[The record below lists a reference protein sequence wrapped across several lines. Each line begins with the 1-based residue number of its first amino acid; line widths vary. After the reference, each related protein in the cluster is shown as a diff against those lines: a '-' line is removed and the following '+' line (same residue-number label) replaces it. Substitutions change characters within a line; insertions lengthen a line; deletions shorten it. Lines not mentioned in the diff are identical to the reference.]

1 MHEVRLRAGHEAR
14 VRSGHLWIFSNE
26 LQQVPPLPPGSLVR
40 VLTAAGDSV
49 GIGLYNPHSLI
60 CVRLLGIDGDVTTL
74 GLDFFVERLSRALQL
89 RQQLC
94 RGEAMYRL
102 VHGEA
107 DLLPGLVVDR
117 YGEYLALQTLS
128 VGMDQRLPTIVEALR
143 TVLPEV
149 QGIVEKNLSRLR
161 ELEQLPQQQ
170 RVLYGHIP
178 ERFVLEEFGLRI
190 EIRLLEGQKTGA
202 YLDQRYHRLLTGRLA
217 TGLRVLDCF
226 TYHGGFALHAAAQG
240 AGEVL
245 GIDSSGSALEVA
257 RRNAEL
263 NALQHVRFHEAD
275 VFSFLREQVASGAQ
289 WDMVILDPPAF
300 AKSRRHVPSAKQ
312 GYSELNR
319 LALLLLPPG
328 GFLVTSSCSHHVF
341 EAVFL
346 ELIFTEAA
354 RLGRRLRMLYRGTQ
368 PPDHPILLSMPET
381 QYLKFFIFQVL

>member
-1 MHEVRLRAGHEAR
+1 MYEVRLCARHEAR

-26 LQQVPPLPPGSLVR
+26 LQQLPPLPPGSLVR
-40 VLTAAGDSV
+40 VLTATGESV
-49 GIGLYNPHSLI
+49 GLGLYNPHSLI
-60 CVRLLGIDGDVTTL
+60 CVRLLGIESELTTL
-74 GLDFFVERLSRALQL
+74 GVDFFIERLDRALQL
-89 RQQLC
+89 RQRLC
-94 RGEAMYRL
+94 QGESMYRL

-117 YGEYLALQTLS
+117 YGDYLALQTLS
-128 VGMDQRLPTIVEALR
+128 VGMDQRLSLIVEALR
-143 TVLPEV
+143 AVLPEV
-149 QGIVEKNLSRLR
+149 RGIVEKNLSRLR

-170 RVLYGHIP
+170 RILYGHIP
-178 ERFVLEEFGLRI
+178 ERFVLEEFGLRL

-202 YLDQRYHRLLTGRLA
+202 YLDQRYHRVLTGRLA

-240 AGEVL
+240 AQAVL
-245 GIDSSGSALEVA
+245 GIDSSGPALEVA
-257 RRNAEL
+257 QRNAEL
-263 NALQHVRFHEAD
+263 NGLRHVQFHEAD
-275 VFSFLREQVASGAQ
+275 VFTFLREQVASGAQ

-312 GYSELNR
+312 GYRELNR

-346 ELIFTEAA
+346 ELILTEAA
-354 RLGRRLRMLYRGTQ
+354 RLGRRLRLLYRGTQ